1 MGRQFVTACMF
12 CLLCSTHTHCSS
24 HHTNLE
30 SQLGNDGRVN
40 FYTDEGGG
48 SAFPFQ
54 DSELTSRKQVSS
66 TRSIRDVST
75 AADNVDFVKLIFEK
89 YGNPDSLSKDG
100 FIQMLNTLGLS
111 IEAPSIGNPETSKK
125 VNSSSK
131 SNRKCG
137 FSESDIPAN
146 LEKKDYEELCPKIL
160 HQLLPGARAYC
171 EQNVTSPPAL
181 SGGDHKSH
189 HHDFHDEENTSTGA
203 TWFYATLS
211 VVLISLC
218 GLLAV
223 AVIPLMQKQI
233 YHGLLQFLVALAVG
247 TLLGDALLHL
257 LPHAMMSA
265 HADHS
270 HSTSH
275 NHDGHDAD
283 QHTTNLLKGLVAAL
297 SAIFFYFTEKG
308 LSMVTDWKKRNQR
321 KNKVMTKVR
330 VMREDRSS
338 HEEARVGEKL
348 CKHKYSSYPYCYGEI
363 TNNTECQPV
372 AGESETKNNVSY
384 KDTNNPKAQEAEGE
398 SQKEEVPNSEKQLL
412 ESSEAQ
418 NEYTTIILR
427 EHETVH
433 HGHSHAHGHVHSAPG
448 SIKSVAWMVI
458 MGDGIHNLTDGL
470 AIGAAFAA
478 NIGGGLST
486 AVAVFCHELP
496 HEIGDFAVL
505 LKAGMSTKEAV
516 VYNMISSILCLIG
529 MSMGV
534 LLGQNDNV
542 KLWVFS
548 AAAGMFLYIALVDMI
563 PELTSSHASDGSSDC
578 CQCLLQLLGLL
589 SGVGIMLVIAF
600 YEHDLMTV
608 FQNSL

>member
-12 CLLCSTHTHCSS
+12 CLLCTTHTRCVS
-24 HHTNLE
+24 HHDKNDANPF
-30 SQLGNDGRVN
+30 GNSGQIGFHR
-40 FYTDEGGG
+40 DEGGG
-48 SAFPFQ
+48 GDFNFDDFQPFPSEDFAISAK
-54 DSELTSRKQVSS
+54 RKA
-66 TRSIRDVST
+66 RDVSK
-75 AADNVDFVKLIFEK
+75 DDVDYVKVIFEK
-89 YGNPDSLSKDG
+89 YGNGETLSKAG
-100 FIQMLNTLGLS
+100 FNKLLDTLGLK
-111 IEAPSIGNPETSKK
+111 IESKGGHIAGSKK
-125 VNSSSK
+125 NSSNTTSGSK
-131 SNRKCG
+131 CLPLASK
-137 FSESDIPAN
+137 IPEGG
-146 LEKKDYEELCPKIL
+146 LQKKDYQDLCPQIL
-160 HQLLPGARAYC
+160 LRLTPESRSLC
-171 EQNVTSPPAL
+171 ED
-181 SGGDHKSH
+181 DHSTEH
-189 HHDFHDEENTSTGA
+189 DHDIHHDDEVVSSSA

-211 VVLISLC
+211 VLLISLC

-223 AVIPLMQKQI
+223 AVIPLMQKKI

-247 TLLGDALLHL
+247 TLVGDALLHL

-265 HADHS
+265 HSDHA
-270 HSTSH
+270 HSSGH
-275 NHDGHDAD
+275 NSSDDED
-283 QHTTNLLKGLVAAL
+283 LHTTNLWKGFVAAL

-308 LSMVTDWKKRNQR
+308 LSLATDWKKRHQR
-321 KNKVMTKVR
+321 KNKAMTKVR

-363 TNNTECQPV
+363 ADNTAENHPKASEGENANN
-372 AGESETKNNVSY
+372 ANFKESENS
-384 KDTNNPKAQEAEGE
+384 KAQEREAE
-398 SQKEEVPNSEKQLL
+398 SKEEPPNAEKQLL
-412 ESSEAQ
+412 DSSEAQ

-427 EHETVH
+427 EHDNVH
-433 HGHSHAHGHVHSAPG
+433 HGHSHTHGHVHSAPG
-448 SIKSVAWMVI
+448 SIKSVAWMII

-505 LKAGMSTKEAV
+505 LKAGMSIKEAV

-534 LLGQNDNV
+534 ILGQNDHV

-563 PELTSSHASDGSSDC
+563 PELTSNHSSDGGSAC
-578 CQCLLQLLGLL
+578 CQCLVQLLGLL
-589 SGVGIMLVIAF
+589 SGVGIMLVIAL
-600 YEHDLMTV
+600 YEHDLMSI
-608 FQNSL
+608 FNNSL